1 MLIRFL
7 PWSLTTT
14 FTSHAKN
21 RQETRLASLLISLQP
36 PDVGYEASLLCD
48 VLTAARRRS
57 RGERQLN

>member
-1 MLIRFL
+1 MLIRFQ

-14 FTSHAKN
+14 FARNAKN
-21 RQETRLASLLISLQP
+21 RQETLLASLLISLRP
-36 PDVGYEASLLCD
+36 PDVGREASLLCD